1 MNDET
6 YKLGKDAVELAQDF
20 LDGKVPTAEA
30 KDKMDDI
37 YEKFDEL
44 DFRNEISY
52 KKEHH
57 NSMVQIMVL
66 GFTTDLLGTNT
77 DYEMSKKVEAD
88 LKELKDYLGL
98 K

>member
-37 YEKFDEL
+37 YEKLDRLEFDESTE
-44 DFRNEISY
+44 D
-52 KKEHH
+52 HH
-57 NSMVQIMVL
+57 NSMVALNVL
-66 GFTTDLLGTNT
+66 GFSIDLLGIDT